1 MWKGMFLIGLIISA
15 TVTASLATTV
25 GEKAPDFRLPRLTG
39 EEVALASF
47 QGKVTLVNFWASWCV
62 PCRDE
67 LPALQKIYDKYR
79 DRPFEIVGINL
90 DKQRKNAHTSVE
102 RYGLNFTVLHDPN
115 STVIRRYQGKA
126 MPCSYLIDQN
136 GVIREVFNGFSTK
149 KQARMETAIEQ
160 LLTPPAR

>member
-1 MWKGMFLIGLIISA
+1 MWKGMFLIGLVISA
-15 TVTASLATTV
+15 TVTAGLATTV

-102 RYGLNFTVLHDPN
+102 RYGLNFTVLR
-115 STVIRRYQGKA
+115 S
-126 MPCSYLIDQN
+126 
-136 GVIREVFNGFSTK
+136 
-149 KQARMETAIEQ
+149 
-160 LLTPPAR
+160 

>member
-1 MWKGMFLIGLIISA
+1 
-15 TVTASLATTV
+15 
-25 GEKAPDFRLPRLTG
+25 LTG